1 MSLTSVSFFAFFA
14 AACIVYFLLPPRFRR
29 FALLGVNLCFY
40 AFLGLSF
47 TLTLAAVIA
56 ASYALAFVID
66 KAKKRRL
73 ALGLSVAL
81 IIGVLVAMKYLSLA
95 FSLAGA
101 HSDFVASIAAPA
113 GISFYSLTAAGYLI
127 DVYRKRT
134 APEKSFVNYALFIG
148 LFLQILS
155 GPIPRSYELLPQI
168 KNPADFDYVRLK
180 RGFARI
186 LFGLFVKRVVAD
198 NLAASVNYYF
208 SNYIDINSYNLLIAA
223 VFYGVEIYCD
233 FRGYTDIVLGAGEIL
248 GFTLPENFKAPYLS
262 KNIREFWRRWHIS
275 LSSWF
280 RDYLYFPLGGSRRG
294 VFCTVFNTLVVFALS
309 GLWHG
314 ASLNFLVWGLIHG
327 VLLSLSVLLKK
338 PRDFAV
344 STLRI
349 KENGIYRKY
358 ICPVIVF
365 ALTDFAWIFFR
376 APNLSSAVEYIYN
389 TLRFGEYTF
398 PTFLLPSLKLP
409 EGHAVVTLIG
419 ILLVFVS
426 DIFIYRGVSLHETL
440 SRAKTPVRF
449 AVYYVLL
456 LSVMLFSSIS
466 ASGFIYFNF

>member
-14 AACIVYFLLPPRFRR
+14 AACLIYFLLPARYRR
-29 FALLGVNLCFY
+29 FALLCVNLCFY

-56 ASYALAFVID
+56 ASYALAFAVD
-66 KAKKRRL
+66 KAKRRKL
-73 ALGLSVAL
+73 VLGLSVGL
-81 IIGVLVAMKYLSLA
+81 IIAVLVVMKYLSLA
-95 FSLAGA
+95 FSLVGVS
-101 HSDFVASIAAPA
+101 SDFVASIAAPI
-113 GISFYSLTAAGYLI
+113 GLSFYSLTAAGYLI
-127 DVYRKRT
+127 DVYRKKT
-134 APEKSFVNYALFIG
+134 APERSFINYALFVG
-148 LFLQILS
+148 LFLQIMS

-168 KNPADFDYVRLK
+168 ENPADFDYERLK

-186 LFGLFVKRVVAD
+186 LFGLFIKRVVAD
-198 NLAASVNYYF
+198 NLAVSVNHYF
-208 SNYIDINSYNLLIAA
+208 SNYINTNSYNLLIAA

-294 VFCTVFNTLVVFALS
+294 DLCTVFNTLVVFALS

-314 ASLNFLVWGLIHG
+314 ASLSFLIWGLIHG
-327 VLLSLSVLLKK
+327 ALLSVSIILKK
-338 PRDFAV
+338 PRELAV
-344 STLRI
+344 KTLRI
-349 KENGIYRKY
+349 KEDGIYKKY

-365 ALTDFAWIFFR
+365 ALTDIAWIFFR
-376 APNLSSAVEYIYN
+376 APSFDVAKEYIYN
-389 TLRFGEYTF
+389 MLRFGEYSL
-398 PTFLLPSLKLP
+398 PTYLFPSLHLP
-409 EGHAVVTLIG
+409 EGHTAATLIG
-419 ILLVFVS
+419 IIAVFVT
-426 DIFIYRGVSLHETL
+426 DIFIYRGVSLHERL
-440 SRAKTPVRF
+440 SRAKAPVRF
-449 AVYYVLL
+449 AVYYALL
-456 LSVMLFSSIS
+456 LCVMLFSAIT